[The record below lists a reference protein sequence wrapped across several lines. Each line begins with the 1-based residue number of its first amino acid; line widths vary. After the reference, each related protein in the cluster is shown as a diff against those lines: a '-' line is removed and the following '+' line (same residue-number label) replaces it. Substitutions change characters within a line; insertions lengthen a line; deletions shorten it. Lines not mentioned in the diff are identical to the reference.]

1 MTHAEWL
8 SNYTKLNNSFKKKL
22 VFRLGVEAG
31 FFSEYNNMVL
41 AILYCLKH
49 QIKFEF
55 YADYTQFA
63 WRNAWDDFFQPFSA
77 ENHHYIN
84 RYYSTRPT
92 VIADSREPR
101 LKKVLKYELIVAA
114 YKKLFGVTYLTQ
126 DLWKFHRDRAFA
138 ATTFDIPELGFH
150 RASVLDAT
158 QALLAAVWQYNA
170 QSAPLIAGFIEAV
183 GLPAEYISIHVRA
196 GDKFM
201 ETGTFDFSE
210 YMVPAEQLATTQHAF
225 ILTDDYTVLEQL
237 RAQYPDWQFY
247 TLCEPTERGYFHYE
261 FLKLSPE
268 HKYRQHLKLFASM
281 DICAASTKFIG
292 TYSSNPGMF
301 MGMRIGEER
310 CYCLDFPHWLIW

>member
-1 MTHAEWL
+1 MESAEWL
-8 SNYTKLNNSFKKKL
+8 ANYTRINNSFKKKL

-41 AILYCLKH
+41 AMLYCLKH
-49 QIKFEF
+49 HIKFEL
-55 YADYTQFA
+55 YSDYTQYA
-63 WRNAWDDFFQPFSA
+63 WHDAWDDFFRPFVA
-77 ENHHYIN
+77 KNRHYIN

-92 VIADSREPR
+92 VITDSRESP
-101 LKKVLKYELIVAA
+101 LKKLVKYELIVAA

-126 DLWKFHRDRAFA
+126 DLWKLHRDRTFA
-138 ATTFDIPELGFH
+138 NTLFDIPELGFH
-150 RASVLDAT
+150 KASVLEVT
-158 QALLAAVWQYNA
+158 QLLIRALWQYNN
-170 QSAPLIAGFIEAV
+170 QSAPLVADFITAA
-183 GLPAEYISIHVRA
+183 GLPTEYISIHVRA

-210 YMVPAEQLATTQHAF
+210 YMLPAEQLTATRHAF
-225 ILTDDYTVLEQL
+225 ILTDDYTVIEQL
-237 RAQYPDWQFY
+237 QAQYPAWQFY

-261 FLKLSPE
+261 FLKQSIE
-268 HKYRQHLKLFASM
+268 FKYRQHLKLFASM
-281 DICAASTKFIG
+281 DICVASTKFIG